1 MGIFDKFLKKKEK
14 RKENLWTKCPE
25 CKTILYIPEL
35 LMNLKVCPRC
45 DYHFPMNISERVESL
60 LDENSYDKLFE
71 NILPEDPLEFKDKK
85 SYKERLKEAKEKS
98 GSTEAISIYKGS
110 IQGREVIMAL
120 MDFEFIGG
128 SMGSVVGERFYRAC
142 QLASEE
148 GTPLIA
154 VTASG
159 GARMQ
164 EGILSLMQMAKTT
177 MGVNIL
183 KSKEIPYI
191 TVLTNPTMGGV
202 SASFAFLGDIIIAE
216 PKALIG
222 FAGPRVI
229 EQTIKQS
236 LPEGFQ
242 RSEFLLEKGMIDMV
256 VHRKDLR
263 NTLKNLLDL
272 TFYGERC
279 YEDRSPC

>member
-45 DYHFPMNISERVESL
+45 DYHFPMSVSERVESL
-60 LDENSYDKLFE
+60 LDENGYEKLFE
-71 NILPEDPLEFKDKK
+71 NIAPEDPLEFKDKK
-85 SYKERLKEAKEKS
+85 SYKDRLKEAKEKS
-98 GSTEAISIYKGS
+98 GSTEAMSIYRGS
-110 IQGREVIMAL
+110 ILGRRVIAAI
-120 MDFEFIGG
+120 MDFDFIGG

-142 QLASEE
+142 QLAAEE
-148 GTPLIA
+148 ETPLIS

-177 MGVNIL
+177 IGVNIIR
-183 KSKEIPYI
+183 SKGIPYI

-229 EQTIKQS
+229 EQTIKQK

-272 TFYGERC
+272 TFYSERC
-279 YEDRSPC
+279 YEDRGPC